1 MTFGVRTFGT
11 AVIRYARRR
20 GQSSPG
26 QDGYIKAMGGAVL
39 HEIDESLLLC
49 GGQGMVGG
57 VGCEEGGGGEEATKK
72 VAVLWWAI
80 DGW

>member
-1 MTFGVRTFGT
+1 
-11 AVIRYARRR
+11 
-20 GQSSPG
+20 
-26 QDGYIKAMGGAVL
+26 MGGAVL